1 MVGRNI
7 SLLILGSHTRIF
19 PVTGIYDII
28 MVKTTNRI
36 WAFTTRQYYLHPDC
50 VTLLRKCMQ
59 KISII
64 GFDGALA
71 SAITGI
77 IDLFRLAGVTWAR
90 IHGEPPEPY
99 FTTRLLTR
107 NGDPCRCI
115 NGITLVSDGSWEELD
130 ADNADLVA
138 DLVIVPTIGAPIDQV
153 LAANPDL
160 IARLGQFSASHTNTD
175 GQVQLASN
183 CTGAFLLAEAGLL
196 NNREA
201 TTHWGFSDRFRQKY
215 PQVNLNPEKLVT
227 VDGYIA
233 CAGGGMAWWDLGV
246 HLIERRAGARVA
258 RELAKAFVI
267 DVGRN
272 SQAPYSA
279 LQTKRYHSDPVI
291 LKLQNWLEE
300 HYGEAINLQSLAA
313 FSGLTTRSLMRRFK
327 VATGETP
334 KSYLQ
339 SIRIEAARS
348 HLENSRLPVEDVT
361 RLVGYED
368 VSSFSRLFRKQTG
381 LAPGAYRL
389 RFGR

>member
-1 MVGRNI
+1 MGVR
-7 SLLILGSHTRIF
+7 
-19 PVTGIYDII
+19 
-28 MVKTTNRI
+28 
-36 WAFTTRQYYLHPDC
+36 A
-50 VTLLRKCMQ
+50 MQ
-59 KISII
+59 TVSII

-71 SAITGI
+71 SAITGV

-90 IHGEPPEPY
+90 IHGEQPVPH

-115 NGITLVSDGSWEELD
+115 NGITLLSDGRWEELNRES
-130 ADNADLVA
+130 ANNT

-153 LAANPDL
+153 LASNSDL
-160 IARLGQFSASHTNTD
+160 IDWLSQFNNLNNNLA
-175 GQVQLASN
+175 GRVRVASN

-196 NNREA
+196 DGREA
-201 TTHWGFSDRFRQKY
+201 TTHWGFSTAFRQRY
-215 PQVNLNPEKLVT
+215 PQVDLHPEKLVT
-227 VDGYIA
+227 VDGHIA

-246 HLIERRAGARVA
+246 HLVERHAGAQIA

-267 DVGRN
+267 DAGRN

-291 LKLQNWLEE
+291 LKLQSWLEE
-300 HYGEAINLQSLAA
+300 HYGEAVNLQSLAA
-313 FSGLTTRSLMRRFK
+313 LSGLTTRSLIRRFK
-327 VATGETP
+327 QATGDTP
-334 KSYLQ
+334 TSYLQ
-339 SIRIEAARS
+339 AIRIEAARE
-348 HLENSRLPVEDVT
+348 HLENSRWSVEDVT

-381 LAPGAYRL
+381 LAPGTYRS

>member
-1 MVGRNI
+1 
-7 SLLILGSHTRIF
+7 
-19 PVTGIYDII
+19 
-28 MVKTTNRI
+28 
-36 WAFTTRQYYLHPDC
+36 
-50 VTLLRKCMQ
+50 MQ
-59 KISII
+59 KVFII

-71 SAITGI
+71 SAITGV

-90 IHGEPPEPY
+90 IHGEHPEPR
-99 FTTRLLTR
+99 FTTRLITR

-115 NGITLVSDGSWEELD
+115 NGITLLSGGSWEELD
-130 ADNADLVA
+130 TETTENA

-153 LAANPDL
+153 LMANPDL
-160 IARLGQFSASHTNTD
+160 ILWLSQFNAPNKKST

-201 TTHWGFSDRFRQKY
+201 TTHWGFSNSFRQRY
-215 PQVNLNPEKLVT
+215 PQVNLIPDKLVT
-227 VDGYIA
+227 VDGHIA

-246 HLIERRAGARVA
+246 HLIERYAGAQVA

-267 DVGRN
+267 DAGRN

-279 LQTKRYHSDPVI
+279 LQTKRYHSDLVI
-291 LKLQNWLEE
+291 LKLQNWLDS
-300 HYGEAINLQSLAA
+300 HYGEAVSLQSLAA
-313 FSGLTTRSLMRRFK
+313 FSGLTTRSLIRRFK
-327 VATGETP
+327 LATGETP
-334 KSYLQ
+334 TGYLQ
-339 SIRIEAARS
+339 SIRIEAARR
-348 HLENSRLPVEDVT
+348 HLENSRLPVEEVT

-381 LAPGAYRL
+381 LAPGAYRS